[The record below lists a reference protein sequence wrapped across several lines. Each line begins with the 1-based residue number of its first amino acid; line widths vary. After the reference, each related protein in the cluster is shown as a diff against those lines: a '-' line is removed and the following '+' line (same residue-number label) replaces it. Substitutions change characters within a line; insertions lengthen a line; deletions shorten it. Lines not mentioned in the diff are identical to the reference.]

1 VPSLDEAVVGYGGL
15 IVKTMS
21 WVKFEGNAPNGPL
34 PGGALDS
41 RKLVVLVDADGMRW
55 VGIRFWRP
63 DLSEWW
69 ANSQKESAVVTHWM
83 DLPEPPMDA

>member
-1 VPSLDEAVVGYGGL
+1 MKA
-15 IVKTMS
+15 MS

-34 PGGALDS
+34 PGGTLDS

-63 DLSEWW
+63 DLMEWW

-83 DLPEPPMDA
+83 DLPEPPQEA